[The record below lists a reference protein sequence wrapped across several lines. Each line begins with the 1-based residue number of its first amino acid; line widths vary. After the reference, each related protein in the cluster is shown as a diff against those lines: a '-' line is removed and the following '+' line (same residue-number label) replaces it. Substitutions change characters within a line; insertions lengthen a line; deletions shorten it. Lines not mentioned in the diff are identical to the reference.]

1 MNMPRAARAR
11 PSIGRRLWRIARA
24 IVLLVLLLPIPFVA
38 AYRFLAPPVTPLM
51 LIRSAAGEPIRQRWV
66 PIGEISPWLR
76 RAVVASEDALFCSNY
91 GFDFGE
97 IKEAIERA
105 RAGRRLRGAST
116 ISQQTAKNLLL
127 WPGRSFLRKGLEAYI
142 TVLLELGWPKSR
154 ILEVY
159 LNVIEWGP
167 GIYGAEEAAQ
177 AHFRKPAAALT
188 RHEAA
193 LLAAILPNPRRLS
206 AEHPSP
212 YVEGRA
218 STIEAQMELVQ
229 TPGSPKCR

>member
-1 MNMPRAARAR
+1 MSMPRAAQAR
-11 PSIGRRLWRIARA
+11 PGLGRRLWRIARA
-24 IVLLVLLLPIPFVA
+24 IVLLVLLLPLPFVA
-38 AYRFLAPPVTPLM
+38 AYRFLPPPVTPLM
-51 LIRSAAGEPIRQRWV
+51 LIRYAAGMPIRQRWI
-66 PIGEISPWLR
+66 PLGEISPWLR
-76 RAVVASEDALFCSNY
+76 RAVVVSEDALFCSNY

-127 WPGRSFLRKGLEAYI
+127 WPGRSFLRKGLEAYV

-177 AHFRKPAAALT
+177 AHFGKPAAALT

-193 LLAAILPNPRRLS
+193 ILAAILPNPRRLS
-206 AEHPSP
+206 AERPSP

-218 STIEAQMELVQ
+218 AAIEAQIELVQ
-229 TPGSPKCR
+229 IPGAQTCR

>member
-1 MNMPRAARAR
+1 MSVPRAAQAR
-11 PSIGRRLWRIARA
+11 PGLGRRVWRVARA
-24 IVLLVLLLPIPFVA
+24 IVLLLLLLPIPFIAV
-38 AYRFLAPPVTPLM
+38 YRFLPPPVTPLM
-51 LIRSAAGEPIRQRWV
+51 LIRSAAGEPIRRSWV
-66 PIGEISPWLR
+66 PLGEISPWLR

-97 IKEAIERA
+97 IREAIERA

-127 WPGRSFLRKGLEAYI
+127 WPGRSFLRKGLEAYV

-159 LNVIEWGP
+159 LNVIEWDP
-167 GIYGAEEAAQ
+167 GIYGAEQAAQ
-177 AHFRKPAAALT
+177 IHFGKPAAALT

-212 YVEGRA
+212 YVAGRA
-218 STIEAQMELVQ
+218 ANIETQMELVRI
-229 TPGSPKCR
+229 PGSPGCR